1 MFTYFAEGSFKSLV
15 GFRLILQT
23 PDVEQAAEPVRLFRA
38 SKSFRQAWQPVLHS
52 VAKFLMR
59 SASIICKINKDHVS
73 AQMMRDWIVSETTTQ
88 TEKLVPGF
96 DAVAKIADL
105 QAAVESVIRGK
116 ADTVKFALVALF
128 AKGHL
133 LIEDVPGIGK
143 TTLSNALARAL
154 DLSIHRIQFTS
165 DLLPSDVIGISI
177 FDQQSGDFVWKPG
190 PIFSNIVIADEINR
204 ATPKT
209 QSALLEAM
217 AEEQV
222 TVEGISRGLP
232 LPFMVVAT
240 QNPSEHHGT
249 YPLPES
255 QLDRFMLR
263 LHMGYPS
270 VDDERKILRDRA
282 EVNPLDYVQPVMS
295 QDDIL
300 ELQKLTSQ
308 IRFDNALLDYLLDI
322 VTATRASDSLE
333 LGVSPRGTLALFR
346 SAQALALIEGRDF
359 CIADDIKRLVVPCF
373 AHRIIVNSR
382 SAGLKNKTREAEQI
396 LSDILQKLTVPI

>member
-1 MFTYFAEGSFKSLV
+1 
-15 GFRLILQT
+15 
-23 PDVEQAAEPVRLFRA
+23 
-38 SKSFRQAWQPVLHS
+38 
-52 VAKFLMR
+52 
-59 SASIICKINKDHVS
+59 
-73 AQMMRDWIVSETTTQ
+73 MRDWIANEATLEREPATHARSSAE
-88 TEKLVPGF
+88 
-96 DAVAKIADL
+96 KIAEL
-105 QAAVESVIRGK
+105 QAAIESVIRGK

-143 TTLSNALARAL
+143 TTLSNAMARAL

-165 DLLPSDVIGISI
+165 DLLPSDVIGLSI
-177 FDQQSGDFVWKPG
+177 FDQHNSEFLWKPG
-190 PIFSNIVIADEINR
+190 PIFSNVVIADEINR

-270 VDDERKILRDRA
+270 QENERRMVFDRTDVD
-282 EVNPLDYVQPVMS
+282 PLDLVKPVMTGS
-295 QDDIL
+295 EVLD
-300 ELQKLTSQ
+300 LQKLASQ
-308 IRFDNALLDYLLDI
+308 VRIDPALVDYLLEI
-322 VTATRASDSLE
+322 VASTRASEQLD

-346 SAQALALIEGRDF
+346 SSQALAMIEGRDY
-359 CIADDIKRLVVPCF
+359 CIADDVKRLVIPCF
-373 AHRIIVNSR
+373 AHRVMISSR

-396 LSDILQKLTVPI
+396 LNDILLNVTVPI